1 MFNKMGSADHIAN
14 KFAANILYII
24 GSYVQNLVTI
34 GIFSKKLQQKNG
46 PKVVDPSIAA
56 IIS

>member
-1 MFNKMGSADHIAN
+1 MGSADHIAN